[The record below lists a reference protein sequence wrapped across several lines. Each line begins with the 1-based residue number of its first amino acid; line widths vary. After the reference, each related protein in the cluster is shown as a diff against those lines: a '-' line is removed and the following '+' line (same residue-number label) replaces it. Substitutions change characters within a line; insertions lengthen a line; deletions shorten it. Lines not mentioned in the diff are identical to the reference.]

1 MATMNRS
8 QRHVTAVALG
18 AVSIVSAL
26 AVNRI
31 WNGTPSGGWFM
42 YAPNSDVSFEPASET
57 GTILRTLGV
66 WFVVIGLWTIVTF
79 RLYRSSE

>member
-1 MATMNRS
+1 MNRS

-18 AVSIVSAL
+18 AVSIVTGL

-31 WNGTPSGGWFM
+31 WNGPPSGGWFM
-42 YAPNSDVSFEPASET
+42 YAPDSDVPFEPSSET
-57 GTILRTLGV
+57 GTILRALGV
-66 WFVVIGLWTIVTF
+66 WFVVIGLWTMAMF

>member
-1 MATMNRS
+1 MNRS

-18 AVSIVSAL
+18 AVSIVIGL

-31 WNGTPSGGWFM
+31 WSGTPSGGWLM
-42 YAPNSDVSFEPASET
+42 YAPNSDVAFEPSSET
-57 GTILRTLGV
+57 GTILRAIGV
-66 WFVVIGLWTIVTF
+66 WLVVIGLWTMATF

>member
-18 AVSIVSAL
+18 AVSVVIGL

-42 YAPNSDVSFEPASET
+42 YAPNSDVSFEASSDT
-57 GTILRTLGV
+57 GRTVRTVGV
-66 WFVVIGLWTIVTF
+66 WLVVIGVWTVVTF